1 MGRFF
6 WFFKRRVTGS
16 CGAIVYCEKCPEC
29 LLSEP
34 FRTAVLVQQVMVV
47 SILNGITHRVCIA
60 AHLNEFLRPLGGIRV
75 GFPVAGPVDVPADIH
90 LLCLFRSEDFL
101 VRLGLVLVLFGPF
114 FLSVSYSTNDD
125 IGQNQHANGNPGPA
139 AGLPIPGLRYDY
151 LLLAYSLHLSL
162 TASSSRL

>member
-1 MGRFF
+1 M
-6 WFFKRRVTGS
+6 
-16 CGAIVYCEKCPEC
+16 
-29 LLSEP
+29 SEP

-60 AHLNEFLRPLGGIRV
+60 ALLNEFLRPLGGIRV
-75 GFPVAGPVDVPADIH
+75 GFPVCLLYTSDAAADIH

-125 IGQNQHANGNPGPA
+125 IGQNQHANG
-139 AGLPIPGLRYDY
+139 
-151 LLLAYSLHLSL
+151 
-162 TASSSRL
+162 

>member
-1 MGRFF
+1 MGRLFL
-6 WFFKRRVTGS
+6 FFKRRVTGS

-60 AHLNEFLRPLGGIRV
+60 ALLNEFLRPLGGIRV
-75 GFPVAGPVDVPADIH
+75 GFPVTGPVDVPADIH

-114 FLSVSYSTNDD
+114 FLPVSYSTNDD

-139 AGLPIPGLRYDY
+139 AGLPILGLLVMIIYFWHILYIY
-151 LLLAYSLHLSL
+151 L
-162 TASSSRL
+162 

>member
-1 MGRFF
+1 MGRLFL
-6 WFFKRRVTGS
+6 FFKRRVTGS

-60 AHLNEFLRPLGGIRV
+60 ALLNEFLHPLGGIRV
-75 GFPVAGPVDVPADIH
+75 GFPVTGPVDVPADIH

-139 AGLPIPGLRYDY
+139 AGLPILGL
-151 LLLAYSLHLSL
+151 LVMII
-162 TASSSRL
+162 